1 MDLPDDARAAAV
13 VDWDGDGKL
22 DVWIKN
28 RTAPR
33 LRFFH
38 NQSDSKAHWLEV
50 DLEGT
55 QCNRDAI
62 GARVTVELEGRRIEK
77 SVHAGGGFLA
87 QSSKRLHF
95 GLGDAT
101 SVKSLTVQWPGGGQ
115 SRFEKVAADG
125 LLRIR
130 QGADELQRIMRP
142 VPKLADRAEVAPKD
156 PLQEVSRFSPIHKL
170 PMAELGLP
178 SYANPKRKVS
188 DLVGRPCLII
198 LWSLDVPACRAAL
211 EQMSENRQLST
222 EIGLRMVPMN
232 LDASDR
238 ATEARELLTSL
249 GLEENAGEVDAAL
262 LLGLE
267 VLLTN
272 VRGGSAGLQLPTS
285 LLLDQV
291 GQLVAVYQGRLEAPR
306 ISFDLQVLRNVSPQ
320 TLLNSELMGGQWLFR
335 LRRDYTKLVSGFAN
349 IGRTDLAAF
358 YGSLPT
364 E

>member
-1 MDLPDDARAAAV
+1 
-13 VDWDGDGKL
+13 
-22 DVWIKN
+22 
-28 RTAPR
+28 
-33 LRFFH
+33 
-38 NQSDSKAHWLEV
+38 
-50 DLEGT
+50 
-55 QCNRDAI
+55 
-62 GARVTVELEGRRIEK
+62 
-77 SVHAGGGFLA
+77 
-87 QSSKRLHF
+87 
-95 GLGDAT
+95 
-101 SVKSLTVQWPGGGQ
+101 
-115 SRFEKVAADG
+115 
-125 LLRIR
+125 
-130 QGADELQRIMRP
+130 
-142 VPKLADRAEVAPKD
+142 
-156 PLQEVSRFSPIHKL
+156 
-170 PMAELGLP
+170 
-178 SYANPKRKVS
+178 
-188 DLVGRPCLII
+188 LII